1 MSKNKKMV
9 NRDEISFLKRHLGAN
24 KEDIIKAVSA
34 VGNNLEKIEVY
45 LLQQKMVC
53 HTKYD
58 GLKYGTR
65 ELR

>member
-1 MSKNKKMV
+1 MAKNKTMV
-9 NRDEISFLKRHLGAN
+9 NKDEISFLKRHLGAN

-53 HTKYD
+53 PMKYD
-58 GLKYGTR
+58 NLKYGAR
-65 ELR
+65 EMR